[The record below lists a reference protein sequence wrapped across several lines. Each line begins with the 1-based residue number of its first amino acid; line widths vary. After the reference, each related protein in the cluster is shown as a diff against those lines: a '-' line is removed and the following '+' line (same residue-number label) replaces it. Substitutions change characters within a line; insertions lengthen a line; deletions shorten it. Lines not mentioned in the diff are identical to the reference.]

1 MTVDYLSAINKQGS
15 GLNITQIVDSLVQ
28 AETAPAASR
37 LQSSID
43 EKNAAI
49 SGYGLVAA
57 ELGKLKDYAVS
68 AQGSSSYEIT
78 SDSSAI
84 GVKVIDQSLT
94 KAFNGKLTVS
104 QLASSQTLE
113 FSGFSSK
120 AAAINKGS
128 INIDFGSW
136 SSDGTTFTSDTSQ
149 STQSLSISDSNNT
162 LVGLADALTAI
173 SGVNATVTDKG
184 DGTFSLIVNTETGA
198 KNAIRLRVT
207 EDSSDPGLAT
217 FDTSSNN
224 QTKQV
229 VAATDA
235 SLTLNGVSITR
246 STNTITDLV
255 DGYEFKLN
263 STTSSAASILASVN
277 SNSAF
282 TKVKEFVDIFNS
294 VNSSIDELTNKGL
307 EGTEKGIL
315 ARDVVVSGIKREL
328 RSLVTSSLPGFEDNP
343 RYISEL
349 GIKTER
355 DGSLSLSE
363 NDFNKAF
370 ANEPILFDVMINS
383 LARSNNPSVKV
394 SHTSTVLQPK
404 GGVYNFIEG
413 ATDGDSASL
422 GGISLVGNTSSSGI
436 RGYAGVSGDIS
447 GLRIESSGAAQSATI
462 YYGQSFLSKLTDYID
477 EVISPV
483 GTLASSSAKAS
494 SSISEYTEDQAKLD
508 EKIASMTERYMSQF
522 SAMESAV
529 TGFKKTG
536 EFLTGFIDSLKPKD

>member
-49 SGYGLVAA
+49 SGYGLIAA

-68 AQGSSSYEIT
+68 AQGTSSYEIT

-84 GVKVIDQSLT
+84 GVKVTDQSLT
-94 KAFNGKLTVS
+94 KPFDGKLTVS

-120 AAAINKGS
+120 AAVINKGS
-128 INIDFGSW
+128 VNIDFGSW
-136 SSDGTTFTSDTSQ
+136 SNDGTTFTADASQ

-207 EDSSDPGLAT
+207 EDGSDPGLAT

-404 GGVYNFIEG
+404 GGVYNFIET

-422 GGISLVGNTSSSGI
+422 DGISLVGNTSSSGI
-436 RGYAGVSGDIS
+436 RSYAGVSGDIS
-447 GLRIESSGAAQSATI
+447 GLRVESSGVSQSATI

-477 EVISPV
+477 DVISPV

-494 SSISEYTEDQAKLD
+494 SSISDYTEDQAKLD